1 MDKVS
6 FSILDVNKAN
16 ELSLQGNQVF
26 FGMDVGCGQGNTYES
41 RKDLRQAKKYN

>member
-6 FSILDVNKAN
+6 FGFFFVNKTN
-16 ELSLQGNQVF
+16 GLLLQGNQVF

-41 RKDLRQAKKYN
+41 RKDLRQAKKYD